1 MKQRHLR
8 PGDRLGDD
16 DLIVVRGGRLD
27 QVLLR
32 DDAIRYF
39 SIYGTY
45 GVSVFA
51 ARQITVEE
59 LAQEPPLV
67 RFQVLTLMRVGDL
80 RTAGFRLEPT
90 GRNRRHFTLAWDS
103 LEAGIEKLITCEHTT
118 WANPYHE
125 D

>member
-51 ARQITVEE
+51 TRQT
-59 LAQEPPLV
+59 PLRNWPRSRRWSGS
-67 RFQVLTLMRVGDL
+67 RFL
-80 RTAGFRLEPT
+80 P
-90 GRNRRHFTLAWDS
+90 
-103 LEAGIEKLITCEHTT
+103 
-118 WANPYHE
+118 
-125 D
+125 